1 MKKIGLL
8 AILLVALFT
17 SVNAKAITKDELKA
31 SLSKGYDV
39 NGEIAYLPAK
49 YLATAEQ
56 YIDNND
62 LSQNDMNYINNK
74 ISEAVWVFRAAG
86 QTKLHSLSQTDLK
99 KISNLFKDINNNTSV
114 KVVFDSNGTP
124 TAIRNL
130 DGTYFALP
138 SFGNPI
144 KYTNDNTLVYGS
156 AAMVLAIFSLS
167 TLVYRKKFNANV

>member
-8 AILLVALFT
+8 AVVLVALFAHID
-17 SVNAKAITKDELKA
+17 AKAITKEDLKA
-31 SLSKGYDV
+31 SLLSGYNI
-39 NGEIAYLPAK
+39 NGEIVYLPEK
-49 YLATAEQ
+49 YFAVAEQ

-74 ISEAVWVFRAAG
+74 ISEAVWVFRTAG
-86 QTKLHSLSQTDLK
+86 KTKLHSLTWEERNQ
-99 KISNLFKDINNNTSV
+99 ISNLFRDINNNTDV
-114 KVVFDSNGTP
+114 KVIFDSNGTP
-124 TAIRNL
+124 IEIRNL

-156 AAMVLAIFSLS
+156 AATILAIFSLS